1 MLAPLFLE
9 ASYVE
14 KIFESLLPGLPP
26 WLVPPGAIMLLF
38 LIAWPALREI
48 WTGVIPSYRR
58 YAREKRRLELLKL
71 YYEVEAIKKDH
82 QLSELLPVSSET
94 LTATVQT
101 TRHVADETAARVHEK
116 ELVTLSRWR
125 KFLFGALGG
134 GTISLIGTL
143 LSRDYFF
150 ITTQLD
156 FDLAFIL
163 LPAMLSKLIFLSLVG
178 GVTVLATKPKTPPDA
193 FIRGMAVPLLIL
205 LLLSFSNW
213 YLP

>member
-1 MLAPLFLE
+1 M
-9 ASYVE
+9 E

-58 YAREKRRLELLKL
+58 YARERRRLELLKL

-94 LTATVQT
+94 LTAIVQT
-101 TRHVADETAARVHEK
+101 TRNVPDESARSHEK
-116 ELVTLSRWR
+116 ELITLSRWR

-134 GTISLIGTL
+134 ATISLFGTV
-143 LSRDYFF
+143 LSQYFF
-150 ITTQLD
+150 ILVQID
-156 FDLAFIL
+156 FL
-163 LPAMLSKLIFLSLVG
+163 LLSAMLSKFIFLTLVG
-178 GVTVLATKPKTPPDA
+178 GVTALATKPKTPPDA

-205 LLLSFSNW
+205 LLLSFTNW
-213 YLP
+213 YIP

>member
-1 MLAPLFLE
+1 M
-9 ASYVE
+9 E

-82 QLSELLPVSSET
+82 QLSELLPISSET
-94 LTATVQT
+94 LTAIVQT
-101 TRHVADETAARVHEK
+101 TRHAADESVRPLEK
-116 ELVTLSRWR
+116 ELVALSHWR

-134 GTISLIGTL
+134 VTISLFGTL

-150 ITTQLD
+150 LPTELNFDIVFVLLSIT
-156 FDLAFIL
+156 
-163 LPAMLSKLIFLSLVG
+163 LSKLIFMSLVG
-178 GVTVLATKPKTPPDA
+178 GVTALATKPKTPPDA
-193 FIRGMAVPLLIL
+193 FIRGMVVALLIL

-213 YLP
+213 YIP

>member
-1 MLAPLFLE
+1 M
-9 ASYVE
+9 E
-14 KIFESLLPGLPP
+14 KIFETLLPGLPP

-82 QLSELLPVSSET
+82 ELSELLPISSDT
-94 LTATVQT
+94 LTAIIQT
-101 TRHVADETAARVHEK
+101 TRHVADETAARAHEK
-116 ELVTLSRWR
+116 ELITLSRWR

-134 GTISLIGTL
+134 ATISLFGTV
-143 LSRDYFF
+143 LSQYFF
-150 ITTQLD
+150 ILVQID
-156 FDLAFIL
+156 FVL
-163 LPAMLSKLIFLSLVG
+163 LSAMLSKFIFLTLVG
-178 GVTVLATKPKTPPDA
+178 GVTALATKPKTPPDA

-205 LLLSFSNW
+205 LLLSFTNW
-213 YLP
+213 YIP

>member
-1 MLAPLFLE
+1 M
-9 ASYVE
+9 E
-14 KIFESLLPGLPP
+14 KIFEALLPGLPP

-94 LTATVQT
+94 LTAIVQT
-101 TRHVADETAARVHEK
+101 TPHVTDESARPHEK
-116 ELVTLSRWR
+116 ELITLSRWQ

-134 GTISLIGTL
+134 ATIHLVGHL
-143 LSRDYFF
+143 LSPDRFF
-150 ITTQLD
+150 TIMQLD
-156 FDLAFIL
+156 FDVAL
-163 LPAMLSKLIFLSLVG
+163 LSIVLSKFIFLSLVG
-178 GVTVLATKPKTPPDA
+178 GVTALVTKPKAPSDA
-193 FIRGMAVPLLIL
+193 FIRGMVVPLLIS
-205 LLLSFSNW
+205 LLLSFGFW
-213 YLP
+213 YYIQP